1 MLVQLKKM
9 EEVRKNTNWYA
20 LVCKSRAE
28 KKVYTRLAEAGHEVF
43 LPLVVELKQWS
54 DRIKKVEKPL
64 VPSYVFVNTEEK
76 TLNTYLEDIGIV
88 RVFKFLGKPAVI
100 TQKEIE
106 VLRVLVQEGV
116 APAILDRK
124 QLTKGTA
131 VSIVKGPFK
140 GLDAQCLQYQG
151 KYRIVIETKA
161 LGVAIALNV
170 PLNFVEKQ

>member
-1 MLVQLKKM
+1 M
-9 EEVRKNTNWYA
+9 EEVVKNTNWYA

-28 KKVYTRLAEAGHEVF
+28 KKVFSRLSEAGHDVF
-43 LPLVVELKQWS
+43 LPLLVELKQWS
-54 DRIKKVEKPL
+54 DRVKKVEKPL

-76 TLNTYLEDIGIV
+76 NLNTHLEDIGVV

-100 TQKEIE
+100 THKEIE
-106 VLRVLVQEGV
+106 VLRILVQEEV
-116 APAILDRK
+116 APAFLDREK
-124 QLTKGTA
+124 LPKGTP
-131 VSIVKGPFK
+131 VQIVKGPFK

-170 PLNFVEKQ
+170 PLNFVEKK

>member
-1 MLVQLKKM
+1 M
-9 EEVRKNTNWYA
+9 EEVVKNTNWYA

-28 KKVYTRLAEAGHEVF
+28 KKVFSRLSEAGHEVF

-54 DRIKKVEKPL
+54 DRVKKVEKPL
-64 VPSYVFVNTEEK
+64 VPSYVFINTEERN
-76 TLNTYLEDIGIV
+76 LNTYLEDIGV
-88 RVFKFLGKPAVI
+88 TRVFKFLGKPALI
-100 TQKEIE
+100 SQKEIE
-106 VLRVLVQEGV
+106 VLRILVQEQV
-116 APAILDRK
+116 APTMLDREK
-124 QLTKGTA
+124 LPKGTA
-131 VSIVKGPFK
+131 VQIIKGPFK